1 MNVNFRNAMT
11 IAQKEFADNLWSPIF
26 LILLASFSL
35 ITIASCYQ
43 YGLMAISF
51 VGLMDSLT
59 PGVLRGLFFFS
70 HTLSQFIPLFGIA
83 LSFDT
88 LLREEK
94 SGSMNVLLTH
104 PVYRDNIITGKI
116 LGAMMSLLLVIA
128 VSIALSIG
136 TLIMFMGEEITLFE
150 ISRIALYF
158 ILTYLYSVIF
168 LGAGLFIS
176 IIVKNT
182 SDSLIYN
189 IAVWLFFTI
198 AYSDIIRAILY
209 AFGIQIVDADGNLS
223 VIFQQ
228 LLGIA
233 PAYHY
238 QQLVNGLFD
247 VSQTIP
253 YVLSNFWMDLT
264 ILVVVPIVLLVL
276 SFIAFLRKDIT
287 L

>member
-11 IAQKEFADNLWSPIF
+11 IAQKEFADNLWNPIF

-35 ITIASCYQ
+35 ISIASCYQ
-43 YGLMAISF
+43 YGIIATSF
-51 VGLMDSLT
+51 VGQMDSLM
-59 PGVLRGLFFFS
+59 PGILRGLFFFAY
-70 HTLSQFIPLFGIA
+70 TLSQFIPLFSIA

-104 PVYRDNIITGKI
+104 PVYRDNIVTGKI

-128 VSIALSIG
+128 VSMALSIG
-136 TLIMFMGEEITLFE
+136 TLLMFIGEEITLFE
-150 ISRIALYF
+150 ISRISLYF

-168 LGAGLFIS
+168 LGVGLFIS

-189 IAVWLFFTI
+189 IVVWLFFTI
-198 AYSDIIRAILY
+198 AYSDVIRAILY

-223 VIFQQ
+223 VLFQQ

-238 QQLVNGLFD
+238 HQLVNGLFD
-247 VSQTIP
+247 VSQTIS
-253 YVLSNFWMDLT
+253 YVFSNFWMDLT
-264 ILVVVPIVLLVL
+264 ILVVVPMVLLVL

>member
-1 MNVNFRNAMT
+1 
-11 IAQKEFADNLWSPIF
+11 
-26 LILLASFSL
+26 
-35 ITIASCYQ
+35 
-43 YGLMAISF
+43 
-51 VGLMDSLT
+51 
-59 PGVLRGLFFFS
+59 
-70 HTLSQFIPLFGIA
+70 
-83 LSFDT
+83 
-88 LLREEK
+88 
-94 SGSMNVLLTH
+94 MNVLLTH